1 MKPDVER
8 RAHSR
13 DPEDELS
20 PECLALLVTCGG
32 EIRESDRGSVARV
45 RDVAVPGRRRGDRRA
60 TMPVYVPESAL
71 EADAGQAAGPA
82 GAGMYGRRA
91 TDRR

>member
-1 MKPDVER
+1 MNPDVER
-8 RAHSR
+8 RAQER

-32 EIRESDRGSVARV
+32 EIRESDQRSVARV
-45 RDVAVPGRRRGDRRA
+45 RDVAMPDRRRGDRRA
-60 TMPVYVPESAL
+60 TAPVYVPESAAAAPP
-71 EADAGQAAGPA
+71 EATP
-82 GAGMYGRRA
+82 YGRRA